1 MIPTSKNSRFSD
13 KVVVITGAAQGI
25 GKHVAERVGQEG
37 GKLVIV
43 DIADFIHDVATEL
56 AQQDIEVIAVQTD
69 LETWAGAEQAMA
81 KAQAHYGHI
90 DILINNVGG
99 TIWAQP
105 FEHYTPEQ
113 IQKEIQR
120 SLFPTLWGCRA
131 VLPFFLQNGKG
142 VIVNVSS
149 VATRGLMRV
158 PYGAAKGGVNAM
170 TVNLAYEYAEHNIR
184 VNATAPG
191 GTEAPPRLTPRNAK
205 PQTEQEAG
213 WYQTLVDQTK
223 NNSLMHR
230 YGSLDEQVDPILFLA
245 SDASS
250 YITGTILPVAGG
262 DLG

>member
-1 MIPTSKNSRFSD
+1 MKARFTD
-13 KVVVITGAAQGI
+13 KIMVITGAAQGI
-25 GKHVAERVGQEG
+25 GKRVAELAAAEG
-37 GKLVIV
+37 ARLLLV
-43 DIADFIHDVATEL
+43 DIADYVQGVAAEL
-56 AQQDIEVIAVQTD
+56 RDQGADAVAMQAD
-69 LETWAGAEQAMA
+69 LETWVGAETIMA
-81 KAQAHYGHI
+81 EAHKQFGRI

-113 IQKEIQR
+113 IEKEIRR
-120 SLFPTLWGCRA
+120 SLFTTLWCCRA
-131 VLPFFLQNGKG
+131 VLPYMLEQKGG

-170 TVNLAYEYAEHNIR
+170 TVNMAYEYAPHNIR
-184 VNATAPG
+184 VNAAAPG

-205 PQTEQEAG
+205 AQTRQEKA
-213 WYQTLVDQTK
+213 WYQTLIDQTTE
-223 NNSLMHR
+223 NSLMHR
-230 YGSLDEQVDPILFLA
+230 YGTLDEQAEPILFLA

-250 YITGTILPVAGG
+250 YMTGTVLPVAGG

>member
-1 MIPTSKNSRFSD
+1 MKDRFTD
-13 KVVVITGAAQGI
+13 KVMVITGAAQGI
-25 GKHVAERVGQEG
+25 GRRVAELAAAEG
-37 GKLVIV
+37 ARLLLV
-43 DIADFIHDVATEL
+43 DVADYVQGVAAEL
-56 AQQDIEVIAVQTD
+56 RDQGADAVAVQAN
-69 LETWAGAEQAMA
+69 LETWDGAESVMA
-81 KAQAHYGHI
+81 EAQKQYGRI

-113 IQKEIQR
+113 IEKEIQR
-120 SLFPTLWGCRA
+120 SLFTTLWCCRA
-131 VLPFFLQNGKG
+131 VLPHMLQQKGG

-170 TVNLAYEYAEHNIR
+170 TVNLAYEYAPHNIR
-184 VNATAPG
+184 VNAAAPG

-205 PQTEQEAG
+205 EQSEQEKA
-213 WYQTLVDQTK
+213 WYQTLIDQTTE
-223 NNSLMHR
+223 NSFMNR
-230 YGSLDEQVDPILFLA
+230 YGTLDEQAEPILFLA

-250 YITGTILPVAGG
+250 YMTGTVLPVAGG